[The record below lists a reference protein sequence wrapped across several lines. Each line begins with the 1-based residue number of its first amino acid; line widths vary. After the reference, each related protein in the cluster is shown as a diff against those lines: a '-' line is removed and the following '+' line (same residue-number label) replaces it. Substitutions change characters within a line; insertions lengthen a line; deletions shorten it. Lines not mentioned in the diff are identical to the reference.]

1 MRRGGIGELLVSF
14 LFFYFERVTVVEVLT
29 KWTAQDFPKARERLE
44 DLKRSGKNSG
54 PRARE
59 RISRSKMTK
68 QQEGECS
75 VM

>member
-1 MRRGGIGELLVSF
+1 M
-14 LFFYFERVTVVEVLT
+14 
-29 KWTAQDFPKARERLE
+29 TAQNFPKARERLE
-44 DLKRSGKNSG
+44 DLKRTGGKNTG

-59 RISRSKMTK
+59 RISRSKMDK

>member
-1 MRRGGIGELLVSF
+1 
-14 LFFYFERVTVVEVLT
+14 VTVVEVLT

>member
-1 MRRGGIGELLVSF
+1 MSKNQNNLLKVLGGI
-14 LFFYFERVTVVEVLT
+14 RVEYANGVVD
-29 KWTAQDFPKARERLE
+29 TAQDFPKARERLE
-44 DLKRSGKNSG
+44 DLKRSGKSG

-59 RISRSKMTK
+59 RISRSKIEK